1 MIPLGHVAGVPVEE
15 FIPAVA
21 STGVSLLAA
30 RAWLSLQLRR
40 DRRRNSHK

>member
-1 MIPLGHVAGVPVEE
+1 VIPFGHVAGMPVEE

-30 RAWLSLQLRR
+30 RVWLSLQLKRR
-40 DRRRNSHK
+40 DHEDRDR

>member
-30 RAWLSLQLRR
+30 RAWLSLQLKRQER
-40 DRRRNSHK
+40 KDSRK

>member
-1 MIPLGHVAGVPVEE
+1 MIPLGHIAGVPAEE

-40 DRRRNSHK
+40 DRRRSSRK

>member
-1 MIPLGHVAGVPVEE
+1 MIPLGHVAGMPVEE

-30 RAWLSLQLRR
+30 RVWLSLHLRR
-40 DRRRNSHK
+40 HERREHKR